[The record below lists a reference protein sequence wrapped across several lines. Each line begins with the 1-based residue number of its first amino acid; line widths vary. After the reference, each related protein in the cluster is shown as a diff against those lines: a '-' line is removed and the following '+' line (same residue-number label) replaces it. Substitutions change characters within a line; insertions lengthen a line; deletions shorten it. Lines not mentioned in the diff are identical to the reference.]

1 MEASD
6 LISDLIAKGW
16 TQVQIAERT
25 GIPQPTVS
33 KIVRK
38 DVQDVMSRSYRK
50 LAALHAEVFPVAES
64 KGSTRAAA

>member
-6 LISDLIAKGW
+6 IVADLLARGW

-25 GIPQPTVS
+25 GIPQPTLS

-50 LAALHAEVFPVAES
+50 LAALRAEVVGELGEAQA
-64 KGSTRAAA
+64 GA